1 MTAYTC
7 PTHGVEYDDDG
18 LQLFKGQRIGAYC
31 PGCIEAKDKAARLAQ
46 AEFETRY
53 RTWHHWQRWSG
64 IPNRGRNRTLANW
77 QPHGKA
83 QQAAA
88 GVVSGYAR
96 AIARQVE
103 EGRGLTLL
111 GPPGVGKTHLC
122 YGLIAAAHEAGT
134 FARYIVWADVIDR
147 TKAAYATKSNDDR
160 GLLDELKRSRLL
172 VLDEIGVRQGTEFD
186 QALLFDLIDARY
198 RNELPTIVASNLTA
212 DTLDCIGERT
222 ADRLRETNITV
233 PIPGDSQRQ
242 SAATN
247 RDLIDAPAAIDK
259 PEAPRILVP
268 VCIDGQMVDKPLS
281 IHVPAVWA

>member
-7 PTHGVEYDDDG
+7 PAHGVEYTDEG
-18 LQLFKGQRIGAYC
+18 LPVFAGRRIAGYC
-31 PGCIEAKDKAARLAQ
+31 TECLNAQ
-46 AEFETRY
+46 AKAEHKHQDEFDGRY
-53 RTWHHWQRWSG
+53 RLWHQWQRWSG
-64 IPNRGRNRTLANW
+64 VPARGRNRTLANW

-96 AIARQVE
+96 GLPRQVD

-122 YGLIAAAHEAGT
+122 YGLIAAAYDAGIY
-134 FARYIVWADVIDR
+134 ARYIVWADVIDR
-147 TKAAYATKSNDDR
+147 TKAAYASKDGGDR
-160 GLLDELKRSRLL
+160 GLLDDLKRAPLL

-186 QALLFDLIDARY
+186 QSLLFDLIDTRY
-198 RNELPTIVASNLTA
+198 RNELSTIVASNLTA
-212 DTLDCIGERT
+212 DTLDSIGERT
-222 ADRLRETNITV
+222 ADRLRETNVTV

-247 RDLIDAPAAIDK
+247 RDLIDAPPALAK
-259 PEAPRILVP
+259 PEPPVVLFP
-268 VCIDGQMVDKPLS
+268 VCIDGQMVDKPLRLQ
-281 IHVPAVWA
+281 IPEAWA